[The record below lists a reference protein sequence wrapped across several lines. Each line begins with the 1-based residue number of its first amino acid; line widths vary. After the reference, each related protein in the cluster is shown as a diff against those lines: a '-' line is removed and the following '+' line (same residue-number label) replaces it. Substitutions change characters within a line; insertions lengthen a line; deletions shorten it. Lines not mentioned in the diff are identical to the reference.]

1 MNEIIK
7 LPNIE
12 AVQDF
17 VKNAE
22 ETGESVLVSKE
33 GFKYQIDG
41 ASIMAMISLV
51 GEKLKVEYMSESD
64 SFNNMLKKYTVASSN
79 I

>member
-7 LPNIE
+7 LPNLE

-22 ETGESVLVSKE
+22 ATGESVLVSKV

-41 ASIMAMISLV
+41 ASIIGMFAVM
-51 GEKLKVEYMSESD
+51 GEKIKVEYMSESMN
-64 SFNNMLKKYTVASSN
+64 FKEMLKKYYVSK
-79 I
+79 

>member
-7 LPNIE
+7 LPNVE

-22 ETGESVLVSKE
+22 ETGESVIVSKI

-41 ASIMAMISLV
+41 ASIVGMMSVI
-51 GEKLKVEYMSESD
+51 GEKIKVECMCESMK
-64 SFNNMLKKYTVASSN
+64 FNEMLKKYYVN
-79 I
+79 NN